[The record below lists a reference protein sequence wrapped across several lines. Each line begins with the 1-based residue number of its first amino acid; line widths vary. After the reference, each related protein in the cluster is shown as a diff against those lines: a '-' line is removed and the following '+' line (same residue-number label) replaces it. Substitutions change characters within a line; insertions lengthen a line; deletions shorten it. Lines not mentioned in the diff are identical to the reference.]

1 MGRLVAIGGG
11 TYEEIDGIAAE
22 IVKLSGKPV
31 PNVLFIGTAL
41 KDSTNPLTSC
51 KKTFKRVCPGCI
63 VKKLSIVR
71 TSYTEAEMDE
81 LLSWADIIFAGGGD
95 TVYMLEE
102 WKRQGLFGKLSVIFR
117 EDRAVLSG
125 VSAGALCW
133 FEMGYTDSDSFLGE
147 ENWDYR
153 MIEPGFS
160 FYPAV
165 FCPHYGDY
173 KRKGF
178 DEAFAETGL
187 PGIALEDC
195 TAFVLNGDNVSYL
208 KTKEEAHAYTFSL
221 EDGGIRKEQ
230 KI

>member
-22 IVKLSGKPV
+22 IVKMSGKAV

-41 KDSTNPLTSC
+41 RDSTNPLTSC

-71 TSYTEAEMDE
+71 TSYTEAEMDA
-81 LLSWADIIFAGGGD
+81 LLAWADIIFVGGGD

-102 WKRQGLFGKLSVIFR
+102 WKRQGLFEKLRTVFE
-117 EDRAVLSG
+117 EDNAVLSG

-133 FEMGYTDSDSFLGE
+133 FEKGYTDSDSFLGE
-147 ENWDYR
+147 ETWEYR

-173 KRKGF
+173 RRKGF
-178 DEAFAETGL
+178 DEAFAGTGL
-187 PGIALEDC
+187 PGIAVEDC
-195 TAFVLNGDNVSYL
+195 AAFVLDGEKVSFL
-208 KTKEEAHAYTFSL
+208 KTKEEAHVYRFSVTD
-221 EDGGIRKEQ
+221 E
-230 KI
+230 KIEKTVVI